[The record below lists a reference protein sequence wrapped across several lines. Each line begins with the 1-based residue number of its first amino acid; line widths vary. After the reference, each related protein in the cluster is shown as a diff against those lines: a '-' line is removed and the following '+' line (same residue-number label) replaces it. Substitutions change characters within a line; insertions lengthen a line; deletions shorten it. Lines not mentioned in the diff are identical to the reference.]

1 MARYV
6 YSASTFKIK
15 AEELSMNADEAV
27 VSHGCF
33 KVWDTLKMLGCD
45 SDLSFSIE

>member
-15 AEELSMNADEAV
+15 AKELSMNADEAV
-27 VSHGCF
+27 VLHGCVRVIF
-33 KVWDTLKMLGCD
+33 RVRITLKYGTH
-45 SDLSFSIE
+45 